1 MKNSKK
7 LLIVAGAAGEIGTE
21 YCKMAIAHKVNCIG
35 IVRNRR
41 TGIKSPFFTEVVC
54 GLDKEA
60 SIHESFADVDF
71 SEYKEIIY
79 LHTIGVDNFD
89 PRGYPNIEPLKTIPL
104 EIYDSNVNSFKYLLR
119 YCGMKISALNDGR
132 RDSKISL
139 KIAIIAGV
147 SDKYTPF
154 VIEPFCEAKF
164 ILRQYIQSYIQL
176 HPDWI
181 SGLSIN
187 ITSTITASALRVRP
201 HADTTYWLQPSEVVQ
216 KSFETLISNARK
228 YKEMD
233 IIKNFPDFIPGYY
246 MSNKDLYEKW
256 SRETG
261 VK

>member
-154 VIEPFCEAKF
+154 VIYCS
-164 ILRQYIQSYIQL
+164 LRASTKGGCTFHVSSL
-176 HPDWI
+176 VA
-181 SGLSIN
+181 SGKGRIRSVCVRLLA
-187 ITSTITASALRVRP
+187 ASER
-201 HADTTYWLQPSEVVQ
+201 EVIVH
-216 KSFETLISNARK
+216 F
-228 YKEMD
+228 
-233 IIKNFPDFIPGYY
+233 DF
-246 MSNKDLYEKW
+246 
-256 SRETG
+256 
-261 VK
+261 VFA

>member
-1 MKNSKK
+1 MKNSTK

-21 YCKMAIAHKVNCIG
+21 YCKMAVAHKVNCIG
-35 IVRNRR
+35 IVRNRK

-54 GLDKEA
+54 DLDKEA

-79 LHTIGVDNFD
+79 LHTIGADKFD
-89 PRGYPNIEPLKTIPL
+89 PRGYPDIQPLKTIPS

-119 YCGMKISALNDGR
+119 YCTYAISKLNEKR
-132 RDSKISL
+132 SSKIGL
-139 KIAIIAGV
+139 RIAIIAGV

-164 ILRQYIQSYIQL
+164 ILRQYIQSYVGL

-187 ITSTITASALRVRP
+187 ITSTITRSALQVRP
-201 HADTTYWLQPSEVVQ
+201 YANTTYWLHPVEVVE
-216 KSFETLISNARK
+216 KSFRTLISKAHK

-233 IIKNFPDFIPGYY
+233 IIKIFPDFIPGYY